1 MKFNLFWNDDQF
13 IFYLNFN
20 KPTMKKILIIFIA
33 PFLIFISFAAVGQNI
48 SKTSIRKGEQLQD
61 YNFINESLG
70 RTTLHSIKAKYKL
83 LYFWISKCDSCFN
96 EVATLK
102 LQYDKL
108 NKKDLKILTINVDV
122 VPNQQAL
129 LSKFDIPCIQL
140 HQGSFTASSLYRSL
154 NIKTVPFYLLVD
166 EMNRIIKYDIKI
178 TDLSLF
184 VE

>member
-1 MKFNLFWNDDQF
+1 
-13 IFYLNFN
+13 
-20 KPTMKKILIIFIA
+20 MKKYTTIFIA
-33 PFLIFISFAAVGQNI
+33 TFLLFICFTAVGQNI
-48 SKTSIRKGEQLQD
+48 SKTTIRTGEQLPD

-96 EVATLK
+96 EVASLK

-122 VPNQQAL
+122 VPNLQDV
-129 LSKFDIPCIQL
+129 LSKFDIPCMQL

-154 NIKTVPFYLLVD
+154 NIKTVPFLLLID
-166 EMNRIIKYDIKI
+166 EMDKIIKYDIKI
-178 TDLSLF
+178 DDLSLF
-184 VE
+184 VK

>member
-1 MKFNLFWNDDQF
+1 
-13 IFYLNFN
+13 
-20 KPTMKKILIIFIA
+20 MKKFPVIFIA
-33 PFLIFISFAAVGQNI
+33 TFLIFLSFAVVGQNI
-48 SKTSIRKGEQLQD
+48 STTSIRKGEQLPD

-70 RTTLHSIKAKYKL
+70 KTTLHSIKAKYKL
-83 LYFWISKCDSCFN
+83 LFFWISKCDSCFN

-102 LQYDKL
+102 LQCNKL

-122 VPNQQAL
+122 VPNLQDV

-154 NIKTVPFYLLVD
+154 NIKTVPFFLLVD
-166 EMNRIIKYDIKI
+166 EMDRIIKYDIKI

-184 VE
+184 VK